1 MIFKKTKLK
10 DAYVIDIE
18 KLEDTRGF
26 FGRAYCRK
34 EFETQ
39 QLIPDLVQCNIS
51 FNKFKNTIRGMH
63 YQIAPH
69 QEVKLVR
76 CTRGAIYDV
85 IIDLRS
91 VSSSYKQWIGIEL
104 TADNYR
110 MLYVPEGFAHGYQ
123 TLYDDTEVFYQVSQY
138 YNPEFERG
146 VRWNDPAFGI
156 QWPVTQAAVISDKDE
171 NWSDFR

>member
-1 MIFKKTKLK
+1 MIFKETKLK
-10 DAYVIDIE
+10 DAFVIDIE

-26 FGRAYCRK
+26 FGRVYCRK
-34 EFETQ
+34 EFEVQ
-39 QLIPDLVQCNIS
+39 NLISRLVQCNVS

-63 YQIAPH
+63 FQQRPH

-85 IIDLRS
+85 IIDLRPL
-91 VSSSYKQWIGIEL
+91 SSSYKKWVGVNL
-104 TADNYR
+104 TVDNYR

-123 TLYDDTEVFYQVSQY
+123 TLKDETEVFYQVSQY
-138 YNPEFERG
+138 YNPESERG

-156 QWPVTQAAVISDKDE
+156 QWPFAQSAVISDKDE
-171 NWSDFR
+171 KWPDFR

>member
-1 MIFKKTKLK
+1 MIFKETKLK
-10 DAYVIDIE
+10 DAFVIDIE

-34 EFETQ
+34 EFEVQ
-39 QLIPDLVQCNIS
+39 NLISRLVQCNVS

-63 YQIAPH
+63 FQQRPH

-85 IIDLRS
+85 IIDLRPL
-91 VSSSYKQWIGIEL
+91 SSSYKKWVGVNL
-104 TADNYR
+104 TVDNYR

-123 TLYDDTEVFYQVSQY
+123 TLKDETEVFYQVSQY
-138 YNPEFERG
+138 YNPESERG

-156 QWPVTQAAVISDKDE
+156 QWPFAQSAVISDKDE
-171 NWSDFR
+171 KWPDFR